1 MAKTEVKD
9 EVQEV
14 FRSDALEQANV
25 EFSSPK
31 SQPHVIRRRDFNQF
45 QGGRLLKAAL
55 VGAELSSEE
64 QLEDEDASNH
74 SQQLVIMA
82 TPGTDEDE
90 DEETSDRCRELL
102 GTAQLAPPAPAEAS
116 GKTDIADQKRG
127 HSKEEDSEGSQD
139 HSKEDSEG
147 GSRQQGMQ
155 KEARLDQ
162 NETWAAVCCGLEEWQ
177 EGLHLA
183 HSWQVARAVG
193 ADHRN

>member
-31 SQPHVIRRRDFNQF
+31 SHPHVIRHRDFNQF

-55 VGAELSSEE
+55 QGAELSSQE

-82 TPGTDEDE
+82 TPGTD
-90 DEETSDRCRELL
+90 DEEASDRCR
-102 GTAQLAPPAPAEAS
+102 
-116 GKTDIADQKRG
+116 
-127 HSKEEDSEGSQD
+127 
-139 HSKEDSEG
+139 
-147 GSRQQGMQ
+147 
-155 KEARLDQ
+155 
-162 NETWAAVCCGLEEWQ
+162 
-177 EGLHLA
+177 
-183 HSWQVARAVG
+183 
-193 ADHRN
+193 

>member
-31 SQPHVIRRRDFNQF
+31 SQPHAIRHRDFNQF

-102 GTAQLAPPAPAEAS
+102 ATAQLAPPAPAEAS
-116 GKTDIADQKRG
+116 GKTDIADQKKRPL
-127 HSKEEDSEGSQD
+127 QRR
-139 HSKEDSEG
+139 
-147 GSRQQGMQ
+147 RQ
-155 KEARLDQ
+155 
-162 NETWAAVCCGLEEWQ
+162 
-177 EGLHLA
+177 
-183 HSWQVARAVG
+183 
-193 ADHRN
+193 